1 MDIPSLATLKKDL
14 GYLSEQEIKDLLI
27 ELIKFSRDNKAY
39 LFFKLYERDQPG
51 LFVEMVKED
60 LLVEF
65 EKARVEHGYY
75 AKKSAQS
82 IRRKMNKLLK
92 LLKSKPD
99 QAEVILFF
107 CEKIKE
113 MGFLKHRNSVIK
125 NLYEIQKGKVEK
137 LVSGLHEDL
146 QYDFQFRLEKL

>member
-1 MDIPSLATLKKDL
+1 
-14 GYLSEQEIKDLLI
+14 
-27 ELIKFSRDNKAY
+27 
-39 LFFKLYERDQPG
+39 
-51 LFVEMVKED
+51 
-60 LLVEF
+60 
-65 EKARVEHGYY
+65 
-75 AKKSAQS
+75 
-82 IRRKMNKLLK
+82 MNKLLK